1 MGIRFLY
8 KENPA
13 LVNCTPKV
21 RLLEVQFIR
30 RWFLVRRG
38 KVYGCFKSAVRLF
51 YCAVWLFILVVER
64 AFIAPVAVAV
74 VVVTVIVAVAVIAS
88 FAMVAAITRAPAAV
102 QSAEAAARAA
112 EHIFQC
118 ILFLFFAHAGP
129 FCSGFGFAFFNS
141 LAFFC
146 RQFA

>member
-1 MGIRFLY
+1 MMR
-8 KENPA
+8 
-13 LVNCTPKV
+13 
-21 RLLEVQFIR
+21 
-30 RWFLVRRG
+30 FLVRRG

-51 YCAVWLFILVVER
+51 YCAVWLFTGLFILVVER

-74 VVVTVIVAVAVIAS
+74 VVVAVIVAVAVIAPS
-88 FAMVAAITRAPAAV
+88 HGGGHNPAQPQCSPREV
-102 QSAEAAARAA
+102 GPRGPA
-112 EHIFQC
+112 EHIFKC
-118 ILFLFFAHAGP
+118 FLLLFFAHAGP